1 MSTPQA
7 QQPPQR
13 FEEEEPPFPEKPD
26 CCLGGCAVCVL
37 DGYTE
42 EVEAWEKRVSEIRA
56 RRAAREQQ
64 QQQQEQ
70 Q

>member
-26 CCLGGCAVCVL
+26 CCLGGCVL